1 MKKTMFLSLALGLA
15 AASPLRAA
23 TVDVYLTG
31 STAFR
36 QNCFEAAKKLY
47 VSSTPTYIYYGD
59 TAHGGANS
67 GFSSSTASWVMSGTP
82 VGTLTNLSG
91 DTLVVHGLFT
101 GSIQGVQTVEQSVK
115 LAFAKADGLGTANG
129 LTLNY
134 VTNTPT
140 IAFSDASA
148 SVTPFPAT
156 GNYAEEDV
164 AVLPFVVCKA
174 RTTGDLSNYVN
185 NITWEQLEYGIPQG
199 RIPLSAWSNKDGD
212 DRTNKF
218 VYLVERTSDSG
229 TRRSETAQ
237 QYYGY
242 GDQVGVYIYD
252 VTNQFWY
259 LPTSSTATGVGNFP
273 FGVVGPSGL
282 GNVNQNWGY
291 GYVGGGNVAAVLNNN
306 TGPNPFSVSNT
317 SIGYLSLSDAK
328 GVGYT
333 NWFNVISFNGLWPT
347 AAGAGIH
354 GAVTAATNDFSPITT
369 GYYPCW
375 SKLVLVH
382 IINPSANPPGDQ
394 NISQPKLG
402 NNTTPG
408 SFLGVFNA
416 QTLIFTNLASP
427 LIGSIENEIELSK
440 TNSATAI
447 RLSDMKSSRGSVG
460 STISP
465 F

>member
-1 MKKTMFLSLALGLA
+1 MNMKKTLLLSLALGLA
-15 AASPLRAA
+15 SASPLMAA

-36 QNCFEAAKKLY
+36 QNCYEASKKLF
-47 VSSTPTYIYYGD
+47 VGSNPTIYYGD
-59 TAHGGANS
+59 AAHGGANS

-115 LAFAKADGLGTANG
+115 LAFPKADGLGNPGG

-140 IAFSDASA
+140 IAFSDASV
-148 SVTPFPAT
+148 SVTPYPAT

-164 AVLPFVVCKA
+164 AVLPFVICKSRA
-174 RTTGDLSNYVN
+174 AGDVSNYVN
-185 NITWEQLEYGIPQG
+185 NVTWEQLAYGIPQG
-199 RIPLSAWSNKDGD
+199 RIPVSAWSNKDGD

-218 VYLVERTSDSG
+218 IYLLQRTSDSG
-229 TRRSETAQ
+229 TRRAETAQ
-237 QYYGY
+237 QYFGF
-242 GDQVGVYIYD
+242 GDPVGVYIYD

-259 LPTSSTATGVGNFP
+259 LPTSSTATAIGNSP
-273 FGVVGPSGL
+273 FGVVGPAGL
-282 GNVNQNWGY
+282 GSVNQNWGY
-291 GYVGGGNVAAVLNNN
+291 GYVGGGNIASVLNNN
-306 TGPNPFSVSNT
+306 VGPNAFSISNQC
-317 SIGYLSLSDAK
+317 IGYLSLTDAK
-328 GVGYT
+328 GVGAS
-333 NWFNVISFNGLWPT
+333 NWVQVVSFNGLWPT
-347 AAGAGIH
+347 AAGPGIR
-354 GAVTAATNDFSPITT
+354 GQINGTTNDFSPITL

-375 SKLVLVH
+375 SQLVLVH

-394 NISQPKLG
+394 NISQTKLG

-416 QTLIFTNLASP
+416 QTLINGGLP
-427 LIGSIENEIELSK
+427 IVGSIENEIEISK

-447 RLSDMKSSRGSVG
+447 RLSDMKSSRASVG
-460 STISP
+460 GTISP